1 MPFCFMKGKRK
12 FPVAKNK
19 ADGWLCTQSKTNF
32 FSKSYEEA
40 ACLIYFFISQ
50 GLETSKEFLCS

>member
-1 MPFCFMKGKRK
+1 MKGKRK